1 MPTDED
7 YMRTAVEEART
18 AAGKGEVPVG
28 AVVVRGGQVL
38 AKAHNLRET
47 MSDPTAHAEILA
59 LRKAAERR
67 GTWRLE
73 GATVYCTLEPCAM
86 CAGALV
92 NARVERLVFGPTDE
106 KSGACGTV
114 VDLLNQPAFNHRV
127 EACGGVLE
135 DEALQ
140 VLQEF
145 FRQKR
150 D

>member
-7 YMRTAVEEART
+7 YMRMAVEEARE
-18 AAGKGEVPVG
+18 AAQKGEVPVG

-127 EACGGVLE
+127 EACGGILE
-135 DEALQ
+135 DEALE
-140 VLQEF
+140 VLQDF

>member
-1 MPTDED
+1 MDKDTEH
-7 YMRTAVEEART
+7 MRTAIREARK
-18 AAGKGEVPVG
+18 AAQKGEVPVG
-28 AVVVRGGQVL
+28 AVVVRDGEVM
-38 AKAHNLRET
+38 ARAHNLRET
-47 MSDPTAHAEILA
+47 RADPTAHAEILA
-59 LRKAAERR
+59 LRGAAREA

-73 GATVYCTLEPCAM
+73 GATVYCSLEPCAM

-135 DEALQ
+135 EEALE

-145 FRQKR
+145 FRERR